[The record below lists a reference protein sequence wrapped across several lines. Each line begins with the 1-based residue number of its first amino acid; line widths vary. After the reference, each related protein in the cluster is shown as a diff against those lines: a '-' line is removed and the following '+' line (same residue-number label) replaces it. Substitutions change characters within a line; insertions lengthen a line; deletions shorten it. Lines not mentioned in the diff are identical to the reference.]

1 MTQLVFFALIALCF
15 SFLCSILEAVLLT
28 VTPSYVVA
36 LENRGE
42 RLGKILGTFKRDIDR
57 PLAAILSLNTIAHT
71 VGAAAVGAQ
80 AVSIFGSAAVGITSA
95 ILTIL
100 ILVFSE
106 IIPKTLGAHYWR
118 SLAPFT
124 AYTLVALIWILYPFV
139 LLSQWITGLFKGEL
153 SHKLSVDE
161 LKAMADLGEKAGI
174 FRKRESSILRNLLRF
189 PTLQVKDIMTPR
201 PVIFALEANRTV
213 EEVLEE
219 HKTINFS
226 RLPVYLQKID
236 FVIGYVLHSDLLNT
250 QASGDKSAV
259 LLSLKRDILS
269 VPATLPLTALFDRLV
284 EGREHIALVIDE
296 FGGTAGIATMEDVG
310 ETLLGLEIVDEADTA
325 VDMQALARRQW
336 KKRAVH
342 LGLVKDDE

>member
-1 MTQLVFFALIALCF
+1 MTQLVLFALIALCF

-36 LENRGE
+36 LENRGDKM
-42 RLGKILGTFKRDIDR
+42 GKILGTFKRDIDR

-80 AVSIFGSAAVGITSA
+80 AVSLFGSAAVGITSA

-100 ILVFSE
+100 ILIFSE

-124 AYTLVALIWILYPFV
+124 AYTLVTLIWILYPFV
-139 LLSQWITGLFKGEL
+139 LLSQWITNLLKGET

-161 LKAMADLGEKAGI
+161 LRAMADLGEEAGI
-174 FRKRESSILRNLLRF
+174 FRERESSILHNLLRF
-189 PTLQVKDIMTPR
+189 PSLQAKDIMTPR
-201 PVIFALEANRTV
+201 PVILALEANRTV
-213 EEVLEE
+213 EDVLEE
-219 HKTINFS
+219 HSQINFS
-226 RLPVYLQKID
+226 RLPIYLQNID
-236 FVIGYVLHSDLLNT
+236 SVIGYVIHSDLLN
-250 QASGDKSAV
+250 ARAVGDRSAP
-259 LLSLKRDILS
+259 LLSLKRAILS

-284 EGREHIALVIDE
+284 EGRENIALVIDE
-296 FGGTAGIATMEDVG
+296 FGGTAGIATMEDVV

-325 VDMQALARRQW
+325 VDMQALARKQW

-342 LGLVKDDE
+342 LGLVKND

>member
-1 MTQLVFFALIALCF
+1 MTQLVLFALIALCF

-36 LENRGE
+36 LENRGDKV
-42 RLGKILGTFKRDIDR
+42 GKILGTFKRDIDR

-71 VGAAAVGAQ
+71 VGAAVVGAQ
-80 AVSIFGSAAVGITSA
+80 AVSIFGSTAVGITSA
-95 ILTIL
+95 ILTVLIL
-100 ILVFSE
+100 IFSE

-118 SLAPFT
+118 SFAPFT

-139 LLSQWITGLFKGEL
+139 LLSQWITKLFKGEI
-153 SHKLSVDE
+153 SQKLSIDE
-161 LKAMADLGEKAGI
+161 LRAMADLGEEAGI
-174 FRKRESSILRNLLRF
+174 FRERESSILHNLLRF
-189 PTLQVKDIMTPR
+189 PSLQAKDIMTPR

-213 EEVLEE
+213 EDVLKE
-219 HKTINFS
+219 HREINFS
-226 RLPVYLQKID
+226 RLPVYLQEID
-236 FVIGYVLHSDLLNT
+236 RVIGYVLHSDLLSA
-250 QASGDKSAV
+250 QAVGDRSAP

-269 VPATLPLTALFDRLV
+269 VPATLPLTILFDRLV
-284 EGREHIALVIDE
+284 EGRENIALVIDE
-296 FGGTAGIATMEDVG
+296 FGGTAGIATMEDVV

-342 LGLVKDDE
+342 LGLVKDD